1 MSHRID
7 IELTSEGAGQ
17 WTWRAAGARQP
28 KGILDSTLLY
38 PGVRVGDIIRAE
50 ADRGLDGVFIVS
62 VTAPKSTKARPETLE
77 VIGQPVADG
86 VSVNVVYADKGRG
99 DRGERGDRDK
109 RPRRDGER
117 PERPARPPRERTER
131 AVGDRP
137 DRGVA
142 DRSTRP
148 TRPPREQREGRERPA
163 RPAPATK
170 PRRLTASR
178 HHRDALLAALPP
190 EQQPVAEQLF
200 RGGIPAVR
208 QAIIDQNAQLK
219 AAGQSEVP
227 PGPLLALA
235 DDLMPRVKT
244 ADWLDRAQA
253 ALDVSGDLALRDLR
267 QVVTQADGVARD
279 DASREMAAKLREAL
293 AQRVESQRTVWVD
306 DIVSSM
312 DEAKLVRAVRLA
324 GRIPDPGAKLPAEVS
339 LRLVTET
346 NTQLSAETPPD
357 RWLSLVEAAADS
369 PFRRDIVPTALPA
382 SPSDAFMAS
391 AAQASNRIPSLLK
404 LLGIAIPPPPRP
416 KAPAGGRPVP
426 PPPPAP
432 PLRPV
437 AAEVPVEAPAA
448 DAPAADAPAAPPAE
462 APEVEAP
469 EVEAPEVEAPVVEAP
484 VVEAPVEPTASP
496 T

>member
-7 IELTSEGAGQ
+7 IELTSEGEGQ

-99 DRGERGDRDK
+99 ERGERGDRDK

-382 SPSDAFMAS
+382 SPSDSFMAS

-437 AAEVPVEAPAA
+437 AAEVPVEAPATEAPPA
-448 DAPAADAPAAPPAE
+448 DAPPADAPVEPT
-462 APEVEAP
+462 VEAP
-469 EVEAPEVEAPVVEAP
+469 TVEAPAAEVPEGEAPA
-484 VVEAPVEPTASP
+484 EPTASP

>member
-7 IELTSEGAGQ
+7 IELTSEGGGQ

-28 KGILDSTLLY
+28 KGVLDSSLLY

-86 VSVNVVYADKGRG
+86 VSVNVVYADKGRDRG

-117 PERPARPPRERTER
+117 PERPARPARERPER
-131 AVGDRP
+131 TAGERP

-142 DRSTRP
+142 DRSARP

-163 RPAPATK
+163 RPAPVTK

-178 HHRDALLAALPP
+178 HHRDALLSALPP

-293 AQRVESQRTVWVD
+293 QQRVESQRTVWVD

-324 GRIPDPGAKLPAEVS
+324 GRIPDPGAKLPTEISA
-339 LRLVTET
+339 RLVTET
-346 NTQLSAETPPD
+346 NAQLSADTPPD

-369 PFRRDIVPTALPA
+369 PFRRDIVPAALPA

-416 KAPAGGRPVP
+416 KAPAGSRPVP

-432 PLRPV
+432 PMRPSV
-437 AAEVPVEAPAA
+437 TAE
-448 DAPAADAPAAPPAE
+448 APPAE
-462 APEVEAP
+462 APPAEAP
-469 EVEAPEVEAPVVEAP
+469 PAEAPPAEAPPAEAP
-484 VVEAPVEPTASP
+484 ADPISP
-496 T
+496 

>member
-28 KGILDSTLLY
+28 KGVLDSTLLY

-62 VTAPKSTKARPETLE
+62 VTAPKSTKVRPETLE
-77 VIGQPVADG
+77 VIGQPTADG
-86 VSVNVVYADKGRG
+86 VSVNVVYADKGRGDRG

-117 PERPARPPRERTER
+117 PDRPARPPRERTER
-131 AVGDRP
+131 AAGDRP

-142 DRSTRP
+142 DRTARP

-293 AQRVESQRTVWVD
+293 AQRMESQRTVWVD

-346 NTQLSAETPPD
+346 NAQLSADTPPD

-369 PFRRDIVPTALPA
+369 PFRRDIVPTALP
-382 SPSDAFMAS
+382 STPSDAFMAS

-432 PLRPV
+432 PMRPV
-437 AAEVPVEAPAA
+437 AAEVPVEAPTVES
-448 DAPAADAPAAPPAE
+448 PTVEVP
-462 APEVEAP
+462 VEAP
-469 EVEAPEVEAPVVEAP
+469 TVEAPTVEAATAQSATVEPAE
-484 VVEAPVEPTASP
+484 VEAPVEPTAS
-496 T
+496 